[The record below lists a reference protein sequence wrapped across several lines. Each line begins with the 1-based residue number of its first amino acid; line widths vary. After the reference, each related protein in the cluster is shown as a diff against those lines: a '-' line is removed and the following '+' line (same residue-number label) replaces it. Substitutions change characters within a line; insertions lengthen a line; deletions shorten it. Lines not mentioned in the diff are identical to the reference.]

1 MMGMTST
8 PPSETRWPYATAID
22 GDSAKDFKAMS
33 SQWHLEELAKSGRYS
48 LHLKT
53 MDGLNTIPFTV
64 LTGAERTPV
73 ALIIAGVHGD
83 EYEGPAAIH
92 TLIEELDP
100 GKIRGSIIFV
110 PVANPVAFAATT
122 RRHPVDHGDLNRSF
136 PGSPH
141 GGPAD
146 QLAHLLIGE
155 FALVSNCIF
164 SLHGWSKEASVVPYA
179 EYGEGDTPAIS
190 ASREAARS
198 LGFPYLH
205 PYHWPAGVLG
215 NTALTHGIP
224 IVEAEIGGMGTITSA
239 GQTLYRSAILR
250 FLAHFQVLQFP
261 TEPQPEPMIVDHS
274 DLVASHAGLFRSS
287 VELADTVV
295 AGQDIGTVHALDGSL
310 LETLRSP
317 RSGVVAIL
325 RRLASVQPGD
335 RLAQLFYQREIIS

>member
-1 MMGMTST
+1 
-8 PPSETRWPYATAID
+8 
-22 GDSAKDFKAMS
+22 MS
-33 SQWHLEELAKSGRYS
+33 SQWHLEELARSGRHS
-48 LHLKT
+48 LRLT
-53 MDGLNTIPFTV
+53 TLDGLTTIPFTV
-64 LTGAERTPV
+64 VTGAEQTPV

-92 TLIEELDP
+92 ALMEKLDP
-100 GKIRGSIIFV
+100 IKVRGSIIFV

-122 RRHPVDHGDLNRSF
+122 RRHPADSGDLNRSF

-141 GGPAD
+141 GGPTD
-146 QLAHLLIGE
+146 QLAHLLIE
-155 FALVSNCIF
+155 ELALAADCIF

-179 EYGEGDTPAIS
+179 EYGEGDSPATS
-190 ASREAARS
+190 ASRNAACS

-205 PYHWPAGVLG
+205 PYDWPAGVLG
-215 NTALTHGIP
+215 NTALAHGIP
-224 IVEAEIGGMGTITSA
+224 IVEAEVGGTGTITSE

-261 TEPQPEPMIVDHS
+261 TEPQPEPIIVDHS
-274 DLVASHAGLFRSS
+274 DLLASHAGLFRSS

-317 RSGVVAIL
+317 RSGIVAIQ
-325 RRLASVQPGD
+325 RRLASVQQGD
-335 RLAQLFYQREIIS
+335 RLFQLFYQRR